1 MITYRATLDVPAH
14 TLRTVTRWLTTHR
27 RRTDDRPWQRAA
39 TPRAQALL
47 VLRWFKNATR
57 VHLLAR
63 DAGISLATAY
73 RYLHEALDVIAA
85 HAATLPEVLAAGRAE
100 QWPFVCLDGTL
111 IPTTALRGPRSP
123 SGAEAWYSGKHHG
136 YGGNIQVVCDPSG
149 YPVWVSPVTPGSS
162 HDITAARTHALPAL
176 YRGARDGIVA
186 LADKGYHG
194 AGGGIMHIRR
204 LPKGREPDPD
214 AVCRNKL
221 IMALRAPAERG
232 NALLKA
238 TWPVLRRVTL
248 DPNRITPIAA
258 AALVLLHLQRGT
270 R

>member
-14 TLRTVTRWLTTHR
+14 TLRTVTRWLTAHR
-27 RRTDDRPWQRAA
+27 RRGDQRPWQRAA
-39 TPRAQALL
+39 TARTQALL
-47 VLRWFKNATR
+47 VLRWFKDATR

-63 DAGISLATAY
+63 DAGISVATAY
-73 RYLHEALDVIAA
+73 RYLHEALDVIADRA
-85 HAATLPEVLAAGRAE
+85 PALPDVLSTARTE

-111 IPTTALRGPRSP
+111 ISTTTLRGPRTP

-136 YGGNIQVVCDPSG
+136 YGGNIQVVCDPTG
-149 YPVWVSPVTPGSS
+149 YPVWVSPVTPGAT
-162 HDITAARTHALPAL
+162 HDITAARAHALPAL
-176 YRGARDGIVA
+176 YPAARDGIKT

-194 AGGGIMHIRR
+194 AGTGILHIRR
-204 LPKGREPDPD
+204 LPKHREPDPD

-232 NALLKA
+232 NALLKS
-238 TWPVLRRVTL
+238 TWPALRRVTL
-248 DPNRITPIAA
+248 DPNRITHIAA
-258 AALVLLHLQRGT
+258 AALVLLHLQRAT